1 MTQQWMKEHDLYTDY
16 DYNVWSDEDNKLT
29 LTAYRLK
36 CVDLNGKTDI
46 NTDTETYES
55 ITFSLPED
63 HKEITYLLDVP
74 DPDQHLVKYG
84 LVDYDDWVSEEFL
97 YQAHRT
103 TPTRILEFVQA
114 LPEYE
119 PRKETFIIENKL
131 WKLKENA

>member
-1 MTQQWMKEHDLYTDY
+1 MTIKPITALWTDY

-36 CVDLNGKTDI
+36 WVDLNGKTDI
-46 NTDTETYES
+46 NTDTENYES

-84 LVDYDDWVSEEFL
+84 LVDYDDWVSEKFL
-97 YQAHRT
+97 HQAHRA
-103 TPTRILEFVQA
+103 TPNRILEFLQA
-114 LPEYE
+114 LPNYE
-119 PRKETFIIENKL
+119 PRRETFIIENKL

>member
-1 MTQQWMKEHDLYTDY
+1 MTQAWMKEHDLYTDY

-36 CVDLNGKTDI
+36 VVHVYPMQTDI
-46 NTDTETYES
+46 NTDTEHYES
-55 ITFSLPED
+55 ITFSLPD
-63 HKEITYLLDVP
+63 DYKEITYLLYVP

-97 YQAHRT
+97 HQAHRQ
-103 TPTRILEFVQA
+103 TPNRILEFVQA

-119 PRKETFIIENKL
+119 PRIEDYTKET
-131 WKLKENA
+131 A

>member
-1 MTQQWMKEHDLYTDY
+1 MTTEWMKEHDLYTDY

-36 CVDLNGKTDI
+36 VVHVYEMQTDI
-46 NTDTETYES
+46 NTDTEHYES
-55 ITFSLPED
+55 ITFSLPD
-63 HKEITYLLDVP
+63 DYKEITYLLDVP

-97 YQAHRT
+97 HQAHRQ
-103 TPTRILEFVQA
+103 TPNRILEFVQA

-119 PRKETFIIENKL
+119 PRIEDYTKET
-131 WKLKENA
+131 A

>member
-1 MTQQWMKEHDLYTDY
+1 MTSTWMKEHDLYTDY

-36 CVDLNGKTDI
+36 VVHVYEMQTDI
-46 NTDTETYES
+46 NTDTEHYES
-55 ITFSLPED
+55 ITFSLPDD

-74 DPDQHLVKYG
+74 DPEQHLVKYG

-97 YQAHRT
+97 HQAHRS
-103 TPTRILEFVQA
+103 TPTRILEFIQA

-119 PRKETFIIENKL
+119 PRIEDYRKENK
-131 WKLKENA
+131 